1 MIFPVTEHNRT
12 RYMMVTFD
20 GTQSAEPVLGY
31 GTHGDFLV
39 MSAPETRRGREF

>member
-1 MIFPVTEHNRT
+1 MVFPVTERART

-20 GTQSAEPVLGY
+20 GTQFAEPILGY

-39 MSAPETRRGREF
+39 MTGAAG